1 MLKKSLLLS
10 ILIILQFNTVTL
22 AQNIRSGYGKLN
34 VNEFI
39 NYYQLQGLS
48 PKQIAV
54 KMLNRSEEEGRISDE
69 INIEYKQNNY
79 AIITLT
85 HNGLADDSVQGIK
98 YKIEVRKQG
107 ENWRIVWVGNQVKC
121 RQGRG
126 HQNWSAN
133 RCS

>member
-10 ILIILQFNTVTL
+10 ILITLQFNTFTL
-22 AQNIRSGYGKLN
+22 AQNLRSGYSNLN

-39 NYYQLQGLS
+39 KNNQLKGLS
-48 PKQIAV
+48 PQQIAG
-54 KMLNRSEEEGRISDE
+54 KMLNQYDEEGRFSTE
-69 INIEYKQNNY
+69 INIEYKERNY
-79 AIITLT
+79 AIISLT
-85 HNGLADDSVQGIK
+85 HNGLADDSVQAIR

-107 ENWRIVWVGNQVKC
+107 NNWQIVWVGSQRKC
-121 RQGRG
+121 HKGRG